1 MKIKRMINGEE
12 YEFELTN
19 GEVWDAYCEKQD
31 AFDLDDVQM
40 ILETNE
46 DWILDLPTA
55 EKNAAVELIAR
66 RYRKRMDSDD
76 TWCYV
81 MNDVIADVVEEER
94 AKMKEYNIPVFRSNS
109 GVAKVKATSLD
120 AAIIMVAKGAVED
133 KQIEDVD
140 SESWGLPLCADEILK
155 EDYPDEFENL
165 GEEARKWL

>member
-12 YEFELTN
+12 YEFELTD

-31 AFDLDDVQM
+31 VFDLNDTQM
-40 ILETNE
+40 MLETNE

-55 EKNAAVELIAR
+55 EKNAVVELIAR
-66 RYRKRMDSDD
+66 RYRERMDNDD

-81 MNDVIADVVEEER
+81 MNDVIADVAKEER
-94 AKMKEYNIPVFRSNS
+94 AKMKEYSGPVCRVNR
-109 GVAKVKATSLD
+109 GVAKVKAPSLD

-140 SESWGLPLCADEILK
+140 GESWGLSFCADEILK
-155 EDYPDEFENL
+155 EDYPDEFESL

>member
-12 YEFELTN
+12 YEFELTD
-19 GEVWDAYCEKQD
+19 GEVWDTYCEKQD
-31 AFDLDDVQM
+31 VFDLNDTQM
-40 ILETNE
+40 MLETNE

-55 EKNAAVELIAR
+55 EKNAVVELIAR

-76 TWCYV
+76 TWCDI
-81 MNDVIADVVEEER
+81 MNDVIADVAEEEM
-94 AKMKEYNIPVFRSNS
+94 AKMKEYSIPVFRSNS
-109 GVAKVKATSLD
+109 GVAKVKAPSLD
-120 AAIIMVAKGAVED
+120 AAIIMVAKGTVED

-155 EDYPDEFENL
+155 EDYPDEFKTL

>member
-1 MKIKRMINGEE
+1 MKIKRTINGEE

-19 GEVWDAYCEKQD
+19 GEVWDTYCEKQD
-31 AFDLDDVQM
+31 VFDLDDAQM
-40 ILETNE
+40 MLETNE

-55 EKNAAVELIAR
+55 EKNAVVELIAR

-76 TWCYV
+76 TWCDI
-81 MNDVIADVVEEER
+81 MNGVIADVAEEER

-120 AAIIMVAKGAVED
+120 AAIMMVAKGAVED
-133 KQIEDVD
+133 EQIEDVD
-140 SESWGLPLCADEILK
+140 GEGWGLSLGADEILK
-155 EDYPDEFENL
+155 EDYPDEFESL